1 MITFNLPGLETGTKI
16 DHNGSVIRWGDS
28 IEELLEHIKSSDFNI
43 TTKEKFI
50 ETINKITDYDCR
62 YLFTEKTISSISSGE
77 MSYYI
82 IKRMIDERY
91 VVCNTSIVKI
101 ETYSITNGFYPTP
114 TIFVKNYIRQWVIEV
129 NKREILFI
137 KKDCKDYRLENY
149 EYLNEENIKELN
161 DLLDTYIPAFKPRFV
176 INDGKYEL
184 VETN

>member
-16 DHNGSVIRWGDS
+16 DHNGSVVRWGDS
-28 IEELLEHIKSSDFNI
+28 IKELLEHIRTSDFNI
-43 TTKEKFI
+43 TTKEKLI

-62 YLFTEKTISSISSGE
+62 YLFTEKTISGE
-77 MSYYI
+77 RSYYI

-91 VVCNTSIVKI
+91 VVCNTPVVRI
-101 ETYSITNGFYPTP
+101 ESYSVTDSFYHTP
-114 TIFVKNYIRQWVIEV
+114 TVSVKNYIRQWMIEV

-137 KKDCKDYRLENY
+137 KKNCKDYRLENY
-149 EYLNEENIKELN
+149 EYLNEENIEELN

-176 INDGKYEL
+176 INDGEYEL

>member
-16 DHNGSVIRWGDS
+16 DHSGSVVRWGDS
-28 IEELLEHIKSSDFNI
+28 IKELLEHIRTSDFNI
-43 TTKEKFI
+43 TTKEKLI

-62 YLFTEKTISSISSGE
+62 YLFTEKTISGGE
-77 MSYYI
+77 ISYYI

-91 VVCNTSIVKI
+91 VVCDTPVVRIK
-101 ETYSITNGFYPTP
+101 TYSVMNSFYPTP
-114 TIFVKNYIRQWVIEV
+114 TIFVKNYARQWVIEV

-137 KKDCKDYRLENY
+137 KKNCKDYRLENY
-149 EYLNEENIKELN
+149 KYLNEENIEELN

-176 INDGKYEL
+176 INDGEYEL

>member
-28 IEELLEHIKSSDFNI
+28 IEELLEHIKSSNFNI

-62 YLFTEKTISSISSGE
+62 YLFTEKTISGE
-77 MSYYI
+77 ISYYI
-82 IKRMIDERY
+82 IKRAIDGRY
-91 VVCNTSIVKI
+91 VVCDTSEIRI
-101 ETYSITNGFYPTP
+101 GSYSVMNSFFPTP
-114 TIFVKNYIRQWVIEV
+114 TIFVKNYARQWVIEV

-137 KKDCKDYRLENY
+137 KKNCKDYRLENY
-149 EYLNEENIKELN
+149 EYLNEENIEELN

>member
-28 IEELLEHIKSSDFNI
+28 IEELLEHIKSSNFNI

-62 YLFTEKTISSISSGE
+62 YLFTEKTISSEI
-77 MSYYI
+77 SYYI
-82 IKRMIDERY
+82 IKRMIDGRY
-91 VVCNTSIVKI
+91 VVCETPVVKI
-101 ETYSITNGFYPTP
+101 ESYSVINNFYHTP
-114 TIFVKNYIRQWVIEV
+114 DIVVENYIRRWVIEV
-129 NKREILFI
+129 NKREILSI
-137 KKDCKDYRLENY
+137 KKDCKDYRLENC

>member
-16 DHNGSVIRWGDS
+16 DHNGSIIRWGDS
-28 IEELLEHIKSSDFNI
+28 IEELLEHIKSSNFNI

-62 YLFTEKTISSISSGE
+62 YLFTEKTISSEI
-77 MSYYI
+77 SYYI
-82 IKRMIDERY
+82 IKRMIDGRY
-91 VVCNTSIVKI
+91 VVCETPVVKI
-101 ETYSITNGFYPTP
+101 ESYSVINNFYHTSD
-114 TIFVKNYIRQWVIEV
+114 IVIENYIRRWVIEV
-129 NKREILFI
+129 NKREILSI
-137 KKDCKDYRLENY
+137 KKDCKDYRLENC

>member
-16 DHNGSVIRWGDS
+16 THNGSVIRWGDS
-28 IEELLEHIKSSDFNI
+28 IEELLEHIKSSNFNI

-62 YLFTEKTISSISSGE
+62 YLFTEKTISSEI
-77 MSYYI
+77 SYYI
-82 IKRMIDERY
+82 IKRMIDGRY
-91 VVCNTSIVKI
+91 VVCETPVVKI
-101 ETYSITNGFYPTP
+101 ESYSVINNFYHTP
-114 TIFVKNYIRQWVIEV
+114 DIVVENYIRRWVIEV
-129 NKREILFI
+129 NKREILSI
-137 KKDCKDYRLENY
+137 KKNCKDYRLENY